1 MNKFLEWINSENN
14 INEMAFSRAELK
26 EKLEKQSKTLMQHI
40 LCLMSFEEKSN
51 WDKTVA
57 NILDDI
63 YELYKIKAHKKYLTK
78 ETILDTLLYGPYEDI
93 DEDWIE
99 KEVKILSKKGMK
111 IFKIPS
117 FKEIEYVYIELLKIT
132 LNGNISKS
140 NVINIIKD
148 INEI

>member
-1 MNKFLEWINSENN
+1 MIIFKEWMKEQESL
-14 INEMAFSRAELK
+14 NEMAFTRAELK
-26 EKLEKQSKTLMQHI
+26 EKLEKQSKPLMQHI

-78 ETILDTLLYGPYEDI
+78 ETILDSLLYGPYEDI
-93 DEDWIE
+93 DEDWIKE
-99 KEVKILSKKGMK
+99 EVKVLSKKGMK

-117 FKEIEYVYIELLKIT
+117 FKEIEYIYILLINET

-140 NVINIIKD
+140 NVIKTIKGL
-148 INEI
+148 

>member
-14 INEMAFSRAELK
+14 INEMAFTRAELK
-26 EKLEKQSKTLMQHI
+26 EKLEKQSKPLMQHI

-78 ETILDTLLYGPYEDI
+78 ETILDSLLYGPYEDT
-93 DEDWIE
+93 DDDWIKE
-99 KEVKILSKKGMK
+99 EVKVLSKKGMK

-117 FKEIEYVYIELLKIT
+117 FKEIEYIYILLINET

-140 NVINIIKD
+140 NVIKTIKGL
-148 INEI
+148 

>member
-1 MNKFLEWINSENN
+1 MNKFLEWKNSENN
-14 INEMAFSRAELK
+14 INEMAFTRAELK
-26 EKLEKQSKTLMQHI
+26 EKLEKQSKPLMQHI

-78 ETILDTLLYGPYEDI
+78 ETILDSLLYGPYEDT
-93 DEDWIE
+93 DDDWIKE
-99 KEVKILSKKGMK
+99 EVKVLSKKGMK

-117 FKEIEYVYIELLKIT
+117 FKEIEYIYILLINET

-140 NVINIIKD
+140 NVIKTIKGL
-148 INEI
+148 

>member
-1 MNKFLEWINSENN
+1 MITFKEWEKEQESL
-14 INEMAFSRAELK
+14 NEMAFTRAELK
-26 EKLEKQSKTLMQHI
+26 EKLEKQSKPLMQHI

-78 ETILDTLLYGPYEDI
+78 ETILDSLLYGPYEDT
-93 DEDWIE
+93 DDDWIKE
-99 KEVKILSKKGMK
+99 EVKVLSKKGMK

-117 FKEIEYVYIELLKIT
+117 FKEIEYIYILLINET

-140 NVINIIKD
+140 NVIKTIKGL
-148 INEI
+148 

>member
-26 EKLEKQSKTLMQHI
+26 EKLEKQSKPLMQLI
-40 LCLMSFEEKSN
+40 LCLMSFKEKSN

-57 NILDDI
+57 NILDGI
-63 YELYKIKAHKKYLTK
+63 YELYKIKAHKKYLTQ

-99 KEVKILSKKGMK
+99 KEVNVLSKKGMK